1 MQELVD
7 LLKQTKLNISTC
19 ESFTGGMFAS
29 QLCNIASV
37 SEVYI
42 GSIIAYSKQVK
53 KDILHIDSDLLEK
66 YGTVSIECVKE
77 MALKTRDLLK
87 ADICLA
93 FTGIAGPNSVEDKAV
108 GLYYICLYDGSEYHI
123 IKGQTSGSR
132 LVIRELACEDARNLT
147 KNYLR
152 KKLR

>member
-1 MQELVD
+1 MQVLVD
-7 LLKQTKLNISTC
+7 LLKLTKTSICTC

-37 SEVYI
+37 SEVYR
-42 GSIIAYSKQVK
+42 GSIVAYSRQVK
-53 KDILHIDSDLLEK
+53 KDVLKIDPALLDE
-66 YGTVSIECVKE
+66 YGTVSVECVKE

-93 FTGIAGPNSVEDKAV
+93 FTGIAGPDSVEDKAI

-132 LVIRELACEDARNLT
+132 LTIRELACVDGFNLAI
-147 KNYLR
+147 NYLR
-152 KKLR
+152 NKP